1 MEHGLVGDSAALAE
15 VRELVRRVGRS
26 DLSVLVRGP
35 SGSGKEL
42 VARAIHAASDRRDRA
57 VVALNCAAVPETLLT
72 AELFGHRKGAFTS
85 AGGDRAG
92 LVESADGSTLF
103 LDEVG
108 DMPLAVQAALLRMLE
123 QREVTRLGET
133 RPRQVDFRIVA
144 ATHRDLRSEVVA
156 GRFREDLRFRLEE
169 VVIDVPRLVARRD
182 DIPVLAR
189 FFLREAERQLGLS
202 AHTLTAG
209 AQERLAAHDWPGNVR
224 ELRTCMRRA
233 AVLADGQTIGPA
245 DLRLDGTAPAAA
257 SPAQGIRPLVEARE
271 EFVRAYVRQVLDLCH
286 GNRERAARDLG
297 IGVRTLYRYLK

>member
-57 VVALNCAAVPETLLT
+57 VVALN
-72 AELFGHRKGAFTS
+72 
-85 AGGDRAG
+85 

-108 DMPLAVQAALLRMLE
+108 DMPLAVQAALLRVLE
-123 QREVTRLGET
+123 QREVTRLGEI

-202 AHTLTAG
+202 AHTLTAW

-224 ELRTCMRRA
+224 ALRACMRRA